1 MISPTHSQTHVTLL
15 TDPLILAIS
24 ESPDSPPLCPAILYE
39 GACMPSG
46 ELPIPEW
53 TLPSQMP
60 LGEVGDLRVGAAGR
74 VVLLSGTD
82 GKLAMG

>member
-1 MISPTHSQTHVTLL
+1 
-15 TDPLILAIS
+15 
-24 ESPDSPPLCPAILYE
+24 
-39 GACMPSG
+39 MPSG
-46 ELPIPEW
+46 ESPLPEC
-53 TLPSQMP
+53 TLPSQKP

>member
-1 MISPTHSQTHVTLL
+1 
-15 TDPLILAIS
+15 
-24 ESPDSPPLCPAILYE
+24 
-39 GACMPSG
+39 MPSG